1 MSVSAEYQDYIT
13 EQLAIVGY
21 IVAKRMFGGVG
32 LYADGIFFALIDDD
46 TLYLKVDDTN
56 RQDFET
62 AGMDAF
68 RPYADKTR
76 VMQYYPVPVD
86 VIEDRDEIY
95 NWSMKS
101 VAAALNAG
109 RKK

>member
-1 MSVSAEYQDYIT
+1 MSVSAEYQGYIT

-56 RQDFET
+56 RPDFEE

-76 VMQYYPVPVD
+76 VMQYYQVPVE
-86 VIEDRDEIY
+86 VIEDRDELF

-101 VAAALNAG
+101 VAAQKTS
-109 RKK
+109 KKK